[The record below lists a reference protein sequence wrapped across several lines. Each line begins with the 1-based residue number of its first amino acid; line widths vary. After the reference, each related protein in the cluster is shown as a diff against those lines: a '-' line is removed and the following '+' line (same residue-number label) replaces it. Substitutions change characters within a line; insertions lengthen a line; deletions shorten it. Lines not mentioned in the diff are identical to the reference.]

1 VHRPSAQFGFTY
13 IGLLILIAIAGV
25 ALAGVG
31 QLWSTASKRDKE
43 AQLLFVGDEFRRA
56 IGSYYEGSPG
66 VHQFPPSLEELLED
80 RRLPVVRRHLRKI
93 YVDPMTGSKEWGLVK
108 HGNGILGV
116 HSLSED
122 KPLKTAN
129 FRPEDAAFEGS
140 GAYTDWNFTYQP
152 ASAGPNSPVPVP
164 VPVPAPGAAVG
175 AARQQSR

>member
-1 VHRPSAQFGFTY
+1 MHRPSGQFGFTY
-13 IGLLILIAIAGV
+13 IGLLILVAIAGV

-31 QLWSTASKRDKE
+31 QLWSTIAKRDRE

-66 VHQFPPSLEELLED
+66 VHQFPQALEDLLED

-93 YVDPMTGSKEWGLVK
+93 YVDPMTGGTEWGLIK
-108 HGNGILGV
+108 NGNAILGV
-116 HSLSED
+116 HSLSKD

-140 GAYTDWNFTYQP
+140 GAYTDWIFTYQP
-152 ASAGPNSPVPVP
+152 ASAGSNSPVQ
-164 VPVPAPGAAVG
+164 APGAAGG
-175 AARQQSR
+175 AARQQSN